1 MENFTF
7 LNSTLDCHKYIY
19 EKIMGA
25 KKVIYL
31 SAWRIDLSYKLL
43 QEQLYKILLKKCEE
57 GVKVFILTSVSP
69 GTDVNYKNRILKNI
83 KHPNFHFKVLD
94 MEGSSFLGLLPL
106 INFITPAPFSIKK
119 CCNRL
124 YHQRYFNVDNIYCM
138 LGACDID
145 GDLNSSINIKMKN
158 ISNYYWIEYGVI
170 FNPTPEFISFCND
183 NFHSSGKS
191 SIISPYFYGN
201 FTKINTEYS
210 KILELIGKSK
220 KSITIEQQWIY
231 SNDKTKNK
239 IFKIIGDKLIQNIK
253 SNNDYKVNIIS
264 NFVFADMCTE
274 NENKLKCVFVSI
286 IFKFLFIINSLRF
299 LYKYLKLHN
308 ITDEQIN
315 KHLIIYKNTKE
326 LFIHGKHFII
336 DSKEMLYGTTNLWDR
351 SYTPNKDIE
360 LSILLKGPK
369 IKDIENNILNNRSN
383 KINLKNEIQVTYK
396 EKLSYAII
404 ILILSLILLILV
416 YLIYII
422 VNFFRKGKSR
432 KFIKSIK
439 SRKIK
444 K

>member
-1 MENFTF
+1 MDNFNF
-7 LNSTLDCHKYIY
+7 VYDGADCHKYIY

-31 SAWRIDLSYKLL
+31 SAWRIDLSYILV

-106 INFITPAPFSIKK
+106 INFITPALFSIKK
-119 CCNRL
+119 CCDRL
-124 YHQRYFNVDNIYCM
+124 FHQRYFNVDNTHCM

-145 GDLNSSINIKMKN
+145 GALNSSINRKMKN

-170 FNPTPEFISFCND
+170 FNPTPEFISFCNE

-210 KILELIGKSK
+210 KILELIGKSN

-231 SNDKTKNK
+231 STDKTKNK

-264 NFVFADMCTE
+264 NFVFADMCIK
-274 NENKLKCVFVSI
+274 NENKLKCVFVNI

-315 KHLIIYKNTKE
+315 KHLIIYKNKAE

-336 DSKEMLYGTTNLWDR
+336 DSKEMLYGTSNLWDR
-351 SYTPNKDIE
+351 SFTPNKDIE

-369 IKDIENNILNNRSN
+369 IKFIESDILSNRSN
-383 KINLKNEIQVTYK
+383 IIKIKDETNTSVFELYIYLFIV
-396 EKLSYAII
+396 
-404 ILILSLILLILV
+404 LLIFS
-416 YLIYII
+416 IYII
-422 VNFFRKGKSR
+422 VTIYRKVK
-432 KFIKSIK
+432 
-439 SRKIK
+439 KI
-444 K
+444 